1 MKPRV
6 LIMTTYYHP
15 ILGGAETNARQLAI
29 HLRAQGFPVQVVTKR
44 IWRDDP
50 PLATLDG
57 IRVRRIPPA
66 GERKS
71 SGKWMALPS
80 FFSTLMRLR
89 NEWDAIVC
97 VDYRGIGIAAI
108 AAGGAL
114 GRPVIVQA
122 ETGGVLAS
130 ASRDDRSGIPPESP
144 FVQALK
150 SPARLVY
157 KRADHFMCIGRDIER
172 EALAAGVPRERVH
185 YMPHGVDVDRF
196 RPASADERRQIR
208 ETEGWP
214 ADRPIV
220 LFVGR
225 LSVEKGVLDLLEA
238 WRTVDRRDA
247 LLVLVG
253 PDMPSNPWDAG
264 PKARA
269 FIAEHRL
276 SDSVHLHG
284 PSSDTPRL
292 HRGAD
297 LFIQPSHFEAFGI
310 SIVEAMASG
319 VPVIGAA
326 VGGMRDFLVDG
337 ENALVHEPRSPQSIA
352 GALER
357 LLSDAPLRAKLAAAG
372 LRTAR
377 EQFDER
383 KLFAEYARL
392 IETAA
397 MHA

>member
-1 MKPRV
+1 
-6 LIMTTYYHP
+6 
-15 ILGGAETNARQLAI
+15 
-29 HLRAQGFPVQVVTKR
+29 
-44 IWRDDP
+44 
-50 PLATLDG
+50 
-57 IRVRRIPPA
+57 
-66 GERKS
+66 
-71 SGKWMALPS
+71 
-80 FFSTLMRLR
+80 
-89 NEWDAIVC
+89 
-97 VDYRGIGIAAI
+97 
-108 AAGGAL
+108 
-114 GRPVIVQA
+114 
-122 ETGGVLAS
+122 
-130 ASRDDRSGIPPESP
+130 
-144 FVQALK
+144 
-150 SPARLVY
+150 
-157 KRADHFMCIGRDIER
+157 
-172 EALAAGVPRERVH
+172 
-185 YMPHGVDVDRF
+185 MPHGVDVDRF
-196 RPASADERRQIR
+196 RPASADERPQIR

-214 ADRPIV
+214 TDRPIV

-238 WRTVDRRDA
+238 WRIVDRRDA

-292 HRGAD
+292 HRAAD

-352 GALER
+352 AALER
-357 LLSDAPLRAKLAAAG
+357 LLSDASLRAKLAAAG

-392 IETAA
+392 IEAAA

>member
-6 LIMTTYYHP
+6 LIMTTYYYP

-44 IWRDDP
+44 IWPDDP
-50 PLATLDG
+50 PLATVDG
-57 IRVRRIPPA
+57 VRVRRIPPA

-71 SGKWMALPS
+71 SGKWVALPS

-130 ASRDDRSGIPPESP
+130 ASHDDRSGIPPESP
-144 FVQALK
+144 MVQALK

-172 EALAAGVPRERVH
+172 EALAAGIPRERVH
-185 YMPHGVDVDRF
+185 YMPHGVDIDRF
-196 RPASADERRQIR
+196 RPGSADERQQIR

-214 ADRPIV
+214 TDRPIV

-225 LSVEKGVLDLLEA
+225 LSIEKGVLDLLEA
-238 WRTVDRRDA
+238 WRIVDRRDA

-276 SDSVHLHG
+276 ADSVRLHG

-292 HRGAD
+292 HRAAD
-297 LFIQPSHFEAFGI
+297 VFIQPSHFEAFGI

-337 ENALVHEPRSPQSIA
+337 ENALVHEPRSPQSTAIA
-352 GALER
+352 LNR
-357 LLSDAPLRAKLAAAG
+357 LLSDPLLRAKLAAAG

-392 IETAA
+392 IESAA
-397 MHA
+397 TRV

>member
-6 LIMTTYYHP
+6 LVMTTYYYP

-29 HLRAQGFPVQVVTKR
+29 HLRAQQFPVQVLTKR
-44 IWRDDP
+44 IRPDDP
-50 PLATLDG
+50 AQVRLDDVL
-57 IRVRRIPPA
+57 VRRIPPA
-66 GERKS
+66 GERRA
-71 SGKWMALPS
+71 SGKWVALPS
-80 FFSTLMRLR
+80 FFATLVRLK
-89 NEWDAIVC
+89 NEWDVVVC
-97 VDYRGIGIAAI
+97 IDYRGIGIAAI
-108 AAGGAL
+108 TAGRLL

-130 ASRDDRSGIPPESP
+130 AREGDRSGVPRESRP
-144 FVQALK
+144 VRMLK
-150 SPARLVY
+150 APARAIY
-157 KRADHFMCIGRDIER
+157 RGATHFMCIGRDIER
-172 EALAAGVPRERVH
+172 EALAAGIPRTRVH
-185 YMPHGVDVDRF
+185 YMPHGVDIDRF
-196 RPASADERRQIR
+196 RPATDEEKREIR
-208 ETEGWP
+208 TAEGWP
-214 ADRPIV
+214 LDRLIV

-238 WRTVDRRDA
+238 WRLVRDAGA

-264 PKARA
+264 AKARA
-269 FIAEHRL
+269 FIAAHHLEDR
-276 SDSVHLHG
+276 VRLHG
-284 PSSDTPRL
+284 PSTDTPRL
-292 HRGAD
+292 HRAAD
-297 LFIQPSHFEAFGI
+297 LFVQPSHFEAFGI

-319 VPVIGAA
+319 VPVVGAE

-337 ENALVHEPRSPQSIA
+337 ENALTHEPRSAESLA
-352 GALER
+352 AALR
-357 LLSDAPLRAKLAAAG
+357 RALGDPPLRARIAAAG

-397 MHA
+397 ARS